1 MKLITSRQNAH
12 FKARCKLQQKKQRQ
26 LSGLFLVEGI
36 RMVEEALQ
44 SGTLVEIFFS
54 DVLFKTSRGQRLF
67 QLIEKSSIQGYQLD
81 TRLLRLLAATESPQG
96 IVGVVRQESL
106 LLKEL
111 KINSGLIVVLD
122 GLQDPGNLGTIWRTA
137 WAVGVDAL
145 FCLPGTVDPYNSK
158 VIRASMGAV
167 FQVPLLYIEWPELH
181 DWLRKTNFQLIAA
194 DVKAC
199 QNYTQFGYA
208 KKVAVLIGNE
218 GQGFLS
224 IPLNEVDEQVK
235 IPLQSGVES
244 LNAAVA
250 SGVLLYEI
258 LRQRN

>member
-1 MKLITSRQNAH
+1 MKLITRQNA
-12 FKARCKLQQKKQRQ
+12 LLKQDVITTKTA
-26 LSGLFLVEGI
+26 STKWAALVEGI

-81 TRLLRLLAATESPQG
+81 TRLLKLLSTAESPQG

-158 VIRASMGAV
+158 TIRASMGAV
-167 FQVPLLYIEWPELH
+167 FKCHYCTLNGLSSM
-181 DWLRKTNFQLIAA
+181 
-194 DVKAC
+194 
-199 QNYTQFGYA
+199 
-208 KKVAVLIGNE
+208 IGCEKQIFN
-218 GQGFLS
+218 
-224 IPLNEVDEQVK
+224 
-235 IPLQSGVES
+235 
-244 LNAAVA
+244 
-250 SGVLLYEI
+250 
-258 LRQRN
+258 